1 MAKSD
6 SKSGTGELSTILG
19 PDSDFEGRLTVKQ
32 SMRIDGRIK
41 GEVTSA
47 EMITI
52 GSSGV
57 IEGDVTARDIIMGGK
72 VTGKMTASGKTIL
85 ERSSSLNGDLKTSR
99 LVVEEG
105 AVFNGH
111 SDMTEARSS
120 VVQHPPRKIQ
130 LDDTE

>member
-1 MAKSD
+1 
-6 SKSGTGELSTILG
+6 
-19 PDSDFEGRLTVKQ
+19 
-32 SMRIDGRIK
+32 MRIDGRIK